1 MPEAGGEVEFSILMQ
16 INLNRLNL
24 NYQERG
30 SGDTAIFFL
39 HYFGGSS
46 RSWSEVVDGMASTCR
61 CIASDLRGFGASE
74 SPASYRVADSAN
86 DMEALRAALN
96 IKRFILVGHSMGG
109 KIALEWA
116 SRQPSGLQKLLLLA
130 PSPPTPEPMS
140 DSDREN
146 LRRSYGDA
154 KAMSQII
161 DDITAQTL
169 PPEIFQRTLD
179 DDLNS
184 SQAAWNAWL
193 DVGSRENIAAQMAHI
208 NVPVRVLAGSE
219 DEGMNAEMLQREVV
233 ARLSDARLEIV
244 PDCGHLVPIE
254 KPQFVMETLRQLLS

>member
-1 MPEAGGEVEFSILMQ
+1 MQ
-16 INLNRLNL
+16 INFNNLNL
-24 NYQERG
+24 NYQDRG

-46 RSWSEVVDGMASTCR
+46 RSWNEVVDAMASTCR
-61 CIASDLRGFGASE
+61 CIAPDLRGFGQSSA
-74 SPASYRVADSAN
+74 PAAYHVADSTD

-96 IKRFILVGHSMGG
+96 IERFILVGHSMGG

-116 SRQPSGLQKLLLLA
+116 SRQPEGLQNLLLLA

-140 DSDREN
+140 DDDREN
-146 LRRSYGDA
+146 LRRSYGDRD
-154 KAMSQII
+154 AMSQII
-161 DDITAQTL
+161 GDITAQTL

-208 NVPVRVLAGSE
+208 NVAVRVLTGSA
-219 DEGMNAEMLQREVV
+219 DEGMKAEMLQREVV

-244 PDCGHLVPIE
+244 PDCGHLIPIE
-254 KPQFVMETLRQLLS
+254 KPQFVIETLHQLLS